1 MACVIAPTDVDAFM
15 KYCDEENLECTIVA
29 DVTDTNRLIM
39 TWRGE
44 TIVDISRDFLNT
56 NGASQQQESCS
67 DSSY

>member
-44 TIVDISRDFLNT
+44 TIVDISRDFLKYKWSEST
-56 NGASQQQESCS
+56 TRSCS